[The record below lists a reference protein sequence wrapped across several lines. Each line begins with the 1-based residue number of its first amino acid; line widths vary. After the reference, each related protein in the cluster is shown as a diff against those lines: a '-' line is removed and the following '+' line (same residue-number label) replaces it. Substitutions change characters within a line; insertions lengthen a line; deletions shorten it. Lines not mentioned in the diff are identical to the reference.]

1 MNVPFNEYP
10 RPQLQ
15 RNRWQNLNGAWR
27 LTVLNHPESGQNKE
41 FTITVP
47 FSPESELSG
56 VKIPSLTPSQ
66 TLIYERE
73 FLLEKEDLLD
83 KVLLHFGAVDAT
95 ASVRVN
101 GSLASEHTG
110 GFTPF
115 TLDITPYIRVGQNTL
130 TVTVTDP
137 TETKPQG
144 RGKQLLN
151 PNGIWYT
158 AQSGIWQTVWLESVY
173 AECVQDIT
181 LRPLFD
187 ESAVYIK
194 VETQAAEIT
203 LQVTDGEEVIA
214 SYEGKDKEI
223 TLPMQNFTPWSPENP
238 KLYGLK
244 ITAGRDTVSSY
255 FGMRKFSV
263 ENAEKG
269 SKAKKRFYLNGKP
282 YFLTGVLDQGYYK
295 QGLLTPPNEETVL
308 GDLQMLKAMGFNCL
322 RKHIKVEPLRF
333 YYHCDRMGLLVLQ
346 DFVNGGEPYQFS
358 VVALRPFLHI
368 LTKDHKY
375 EFFGRADEKG
385 RNQFNSEALE
395 TVAALKNAVSICTWV
410 PFNEGWGQ
418 FDAKKAYEWVKEVD
432 PTRTVDSVS
441 GWHDQGDDSSDF
453 FSIHN
458 YFTRLRVPKS
468 KRAVILSEFGGYSM
482 CVAEDGFGYRKYE
495 SKEQLA
501 AALTKLYEKRVAP
514 LVKKGLSGAIY
525 TQLSDVETE
534 INGLIT
540 YDRTTEKVDRELM
553 KKLNSLLTQG
563 NEG

>member
-1 MNVPFNEYP
+1 MNAPFNEYP
-10 RPQLQ
+10 RPQL
-15 RNRWQNLNGAWR
+15 RREHWQNLNGEWR
-27 LTVLNHPESGQNKE
+27 LTVLNYPEKGQE
-41 FTITVP
+41 QDFLITVP
-47 FSPESELSG
+47 FSPESELSN
-56 VKIPSLTPSQ
+56 VKIPSVTPEQ

-73 FLLEKEDLLD
+73 FSVRKEDVLD

-95 ASVRVN
+95 ASVRIN
-101 GSLASEHTG
+101 GGLAGEHTG

-115 TLDITPYIRVGQNTL
+115 TLDITPFLREGENTL

-137 TETKPQG
+137 TETAPQG

-151 PNGIWYT
+151 PSGIWYT
-158 AQSGIWQTVWLESVY
+158 AQSGIWQTVWLESVVSEY
-173 AECVQDIT
+173 VQDIT
-181 LRPLFD
+181 VRPLFD
-187 ESAVYIK
+187 ESAVWVAVQSK
-194 VETQAAEIT
+194 APEIT
-203 LQVTDGEEVIA
+203 LQVLDGEEVIA
-214 SYEGKDKEI
+214 SYTGAEKTV
-223 TLPMQNFTPWSPENP
+223 TLPIPNFIAWSPENP

-263 ENAEKG
+263 ESAEKG
-269 SKAKKRFYLNGKP
+269 SKAQKRFYLNGKP

-295 QGLLTPPNEETVL
+295 QGLLTPPDEDTVL
-308 GDLQMLKAMGFNCL
+308 RDLQMLKEMGFNCL

-333 YYHCDRMGLLVLQ
+333 YYLCDKLGLLVMQ
-346 DFVNGGEPYQFS
+346 DFVNGGDPYRFS

-368 LTKDHKY
+368 LTKDDKY
-375 EFFGRADEKG
+375 EFFGRADEWG
-385 RNQFNSEALE
+385 RNQFNAEARE
-395 TVAALKNAVSICTWV
+395 TVSALKNAVSICTWV

-418 FDAKKAYEWVKEVD
+418 FDAKKAYEWVKEID

-482 CVAEDGFGYRKYE
+482 CVNDEGFGYRKYADKQE
-495 SKEQLA
+495 LT
-501 AALTKLYEKRVAP
+501 AALTKLYEKKVAP
-514 LVKKGLSGAIY
+514 LVNKGLSGAIY
-525 TQLSDVETE
+525 TQLSDVESE

-540 YDRTTEKVDRELM
+540 YDRTTEKVDRALM

-563 NEG
+563 N